1 MGKGRKTNFGQSLGK
16 NMMGW
21 NLYMRRLCELSM
33 SMFEWKGL
41 PETADAR
48 YLEMALF
55 LNGSALAFED
65 EVVGFLVLDN
75 LANGSFDV
83 YGEPISR
90 RAFSRYTSYNSPI
103 LNRDNSV
110 IIWNNYLRVPS
121 AQDVLWYAN
130 RLWELDSTIDVNAK
144 AQKTPVLIQC
154 DEKQKLVLQNV
165 YKEYD
170 GNSPV
175 LFGDKN
181 LDIRGFGVLK
191 TDAPYVGGQ
200 LYELKN
206 QIWNEA
212 LTYLGIANVN
222 YQKKERLISDEVM
235 RSQGGTIASRFSRLA
250 MRQQAADKINEMFGL
265 DVSVEYREDFNE
277 ELLGV
282 LNNPFDT
289 DGGGGNE

>member
-1 MGKGRKTNFGQSLGK
+1 MGRGRKTNFRQSLGK
-16 NMMGW
+16 KMMGW

-48 YLEMALF
+48 YLELALF
-55 LNGSALAFED
+55 LNGSALAFKD
-65 EVVGFLVLDN
+65 DVIGFITLDN
-75 LANGSFDV
+75 LSNGSFAI
-83 YGEPISR
+83 YGEPVSR

-103 LNRDNSV
+103 LNKDNSV
-110 IIWNNYLRVPS
+110 IIWNNYLRIPS
-121 AQDVLWYAN
+121 VQDALWYAN

-154 DEKQKLVLQNV
+154 DEKQKLVLENV

-175 LFGDKN
+175 IFGDKN

-191 TDAPYVGGQ
+191 TDAPYVSDK

-222 YQKKERLISDEVM
+222 YQKKERLISDEVL
-235 RSQGGTIASRFSRLA
+235 RSQGGTIASRFSRLT
-250 MRQQAADKINEMFGL
+250 MRQQACDKINKMFGL

-282 LNNPFDT
+282 PNNPFDANGGV
-289 DGGGGNE
+289 DGE

>member
-1 MGKGRKTNFGQSLGK
+1 MGRGRKTNFSQSLGK
-16 NMMGW
+16 NMAGW
-21 NLYMRRLCELSM
+21 NLYMHRLCELSM
-33 SMFEWKGL
+33 SMFEWKNL
-41 PETADAR
+41 PETTDAR
-48 YLEMALF
+48 YLEMSLF
-55 LNGSALAFED
+55 LNGNALAFND
-65 EVVGFLVLDN
+65 EVVGFLVLDC

-83 YGEPISR
+83 YGEPVSR

-103 LNRDNSV
+103 LNKDNSV
-110 IIWNNYLRVPS
+110 IIWNNYLRTSS
-121 AQDVLWYAN
+121 AQDVFWYAN

-175 LFGDKN
+175 IFGDKN

-191 TDAPYVGGQ
+191 TDAPYVGDR

-206 QIWNEA
+206 HIWNEA

-250 MRQQAADKINEMFGL
+250 MRQQAADRINEMFGL
-265 DVSVEYREDFNE
+265 DVSVEYRDDFNN
-277 ELLGV
+277 ELL
-282 LNNPFDT
+282 NIPDDSFN
-289 DGGGGNE
+289 GGSYNE